1 MGVMACER
9 DGCDNILCDSL
20 LRLKVDGTHY
30 QLYICR
36 DCLEELQA
44 NKATWQPPM
53 TMREVH
59 EAVWNFMNEFKGP
72 ISNAEG
78 RAEIEAVFQRI
89 LQVEE

>member
-1 MGVMACER
+1 
-9 DGCDNILCDSL
+9 
-20 LRLKVDGTHY
+20 
-30 QLYICR
+30 
-36 DCLEELQA
+36 
-44 NKATWQPPM
+44 M